1 MEYYNDFPMDSG
13 TDFFA
18 LFPIFFTIIF
28 VIIIGIF
35 IFGAVKGVSQWR
47 KNENSPRLSVIAT
60 VTSKRTDVS
69 HYHHSNDHH
78 GHSSTS
84 YYATFEFESGDRQ
97 EFHLSANDYSLLAE
111 EDKGK
116 LTFQGTRFLG
126 FEREITKERY

>member
-1 MEYYNDFPMDSG
+1 MDFHDDFPMDSG
-13 TDFFA
+13 IDFFN

-28 VIIIGIF
+28 VIIIGVF
-35 IFGAVKGVSQWR
+35 IIGTVKGFSQWR
-47 KNENSPRLSVIAT
+47 KNENSPRLSVAAT

-97 EFHLSANDYSLLAE
+97 EFHLSANDYSQLAE
-111 EDKGK
+111 QDKGT
-116 LTFQGTRFLG
+116 LTFQGSRYLG
-126 FEREITKERY
+126 FEREITKENY